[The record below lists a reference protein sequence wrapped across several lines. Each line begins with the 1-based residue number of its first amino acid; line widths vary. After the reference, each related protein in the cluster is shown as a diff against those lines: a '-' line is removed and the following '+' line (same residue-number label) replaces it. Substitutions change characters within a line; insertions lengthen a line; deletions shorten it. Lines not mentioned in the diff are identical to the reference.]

1 MITVRTSP
9 QYVNRVRQ
17 DWMANGGVYGDGG
30 ISALVPSN
38 DPFAQLGPTLDLV
51 FAGVPNNLGE
61 NGPSLDLYLYPQ
73 QYQIAV
79 QYSVWE

>member
-1 MITVRTSP
+1 VSSS
-9 QYVNRVRQ
+9 
-17 DWMANGGVYGDGG
+17 
-30 ISALVPSN
+30 SAGN

>member
-1 MITVRTSP
+1 MITLRNNPV
-9 QYVNRVRQ
+9 YVNRVQ
-17 DWMANGGVYGDGG
+17 ESWQQGGGVSSSSAGD
-30 ISALVPSN
+30 

-61 NGPSLDLYLYPQ
+61 NGPSLDLYFYPQ

>member
-1 MITVRTSP
+1 MITLRNNPV
-9 QYVNRVRQ
+9 YVNRVQ
-17 DWMANGGVYGDGG
+17 ESWQQGGGVSSS
-30 ISALVPSN
+30 SAGN
-38 DPFAQLGPTLDLV
+38 DPFATLGPTLDLV

-61 NGPSLDLYLYPQ
+61 NGPSIDLYLYPQ

>member
-1 MITVRTSP
+1 MITVRNSP
-9 QYVNRVRQ
+9 VYVNRVRQ

-30 ISALVPSN
+30 ISALVPAN

-61 NGPSLDLYLYPQ
+61 NGDSISLNFTSE

>member
-1 MITVRTSP
+1 
-9 QYVNRVRQ
+9 
-17 DWMANGGVYGDGG
+17 
-30 ISALVPSN
+30 
-38 DPFAQLGPTLDLV
+38 LV